1 MAQPLPVRTSSRTR
15 SFGYSS
21 PSMTISARASA
32 LAATLT
38 QSTSST
44 GRPRSPPAMVSS
56 SNPSGVVGA
65 SNDVA
70 T

>member
-1 MAQPLPVRTSSRTR
+1 
-15 SFGYSS
+15 
-21 PSMTISARASA
+21 MTISARAIA
-32 LAATLT
+32 FAATLT

-56 SNPSGVVGA
+56 SKPSGVVGG
-65 SNDVA
+65 SKEVA